1 MFEKGY
7 KKQNKEK
14 LNQPLKEAYKY
25 RNLIKIKIGI
35 S

>member
-1 MFEKGY
+1 MLEKGY

-14 LNQPLKEAYKY
+14 LNQPINEAYKY
-25 RNLIKIKIGI
+25 RNQIKIQIDV